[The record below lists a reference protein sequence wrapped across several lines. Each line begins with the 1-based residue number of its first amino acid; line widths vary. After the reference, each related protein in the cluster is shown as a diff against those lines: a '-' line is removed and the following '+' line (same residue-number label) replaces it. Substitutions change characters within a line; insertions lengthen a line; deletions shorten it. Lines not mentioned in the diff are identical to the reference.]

1 MNILLLTIVIV
12 ESVVLLIL
20 AIRGEIQ
27 LQKQEPPKPQEKIP
41 LPEQKPK
48 RQPTQLTPY
57 DRVMDFCTNE
67 ALTVSTFEKINL
79 IPVGTIEKWQTQ
91 RPDLKYL
98 TKAALY
104 MKVSPAWLETG
115 KNIDDLTTK
124 EEFII
129 YILRHMDEEHYRK
142 IINSSVHEA
151 FTIFEIDE

>member
-20 AIRGEIQ
+20 AVRGEIQ
-27 LQKQEPPKPQEKIP
+27 LQKQEAPKPQEKIP

-57 DRVMDFCTNE
+57 DRILDFCADET
-67 ALTVSTFEKINL
+67 LTVSAFEKINL
-79 IPVGTIEKWQTQ
+79 IPVGTIEKWKTQ
-91 RPDLKYL
+91 QPDLKYL

-104 MKVSPAWLETG
+104 MKVSPFWLETG
-115 KNIDDLTTK
+115 NDIDDITIR
-124 EEFII
+124 EEFVI
-129 YILRHMDEEHYRK
+129 YILRHMDEKHYRK
-142 IINSSVHEA
+142 IINSSIHEA

>member
-20 AIRGEIQ
+20 AARGELQ
-27 LQKQEPPKPQEKIP
+27 LQKHEPPKEQEKI
-41 LPEQKPK
+41 LQPEPK
-48 RQPTQLTPY
+48 QRPVRLTPY
-57 DRVMDFCTNE
+57 DRVLEFCDRE
-67 ALTVSTFEKINL
+67 ALAISTFEKINL
-79 IPVGTIEKWQTQ
+79 IPVGTIEKWKTQ

-142 IINSSVHEA
+142 IVNSSIHEA

>member
-27 LQKQEPPKPQEKIP
+27 LQKQEAPKPQEKMP

-48 RQPTQLTPY
+48 QQPTHLTPY
-57 DRVMDFCTNE
+57 DRIQDFCKYKTM
-67 ALTVSTFEKINL
+67 TVNDFEKINL
-79 IPVGTIEKWQTQ
+79 IPVGTIEKWKTQ
-91 RPDLKYL
+91 RPDLKHL

-115 KNIDDLTTK
+115 NDIEDLTIREK
-124 EEFII
+124 FII

-142 IINSSVHEA
+142 TVNSSVHEVFA
-151 FTIFEIDE
+151 IFEIDE

>member
-27 LQKQEPPKPQEKIP
+27 LQKQEAPKQKEKMP
-41 LPEQKPK
+41 LPEQKLK
-48 RQPTQLTPY
+48 RQPTHLTPY
-57 DRVMDFCTNE
+57 FCTYE
-67 ALTVSTFEKINL
+67 TMTVNDFEKINL
-79 IPVGTIEKWQTQ
+79 IPVGTIEKWKTQ
-91 RPDLKYL
+91 RPDLKHL

-115 KNIDDLTTK
+115 NDIKDLTIREK
-124 EEFII
+124 FII
-129 YILRHMDEEHYRK
+129 YILRQKDEEHYRK
-142 IINSSVHEA
+142 IVNSSVHEV

>member
-27 LQKQEPPKPQEKIP
+27 LQKQEASKPREKMP

-48 RQPTQLTPY
+48 RQQTHLTPY
-57 DRVMDFCTNE
+57 DRVLDFCTYE
-67 ALTVSTFEKINL
+67 TLTVNDFEKINL
-79 IPVGTIEKWQTQ
+79 IPVGTIEKWKTQ
-91 RPDLKYL
+91 RPDLKHL

-115 KNIDDLTTK
+115 NDIEDLTIREK
-124 EEFII
+124 FII

>member
-27 LQKQEPPKPQEKIP
+27 LQKQEAPKQQEKIP
-41 LPEQKPK
+41 LPQQKPK

-57 DRVMDFCTNE
+57 DRILDFCADET
-67 ALTVSTFEKINL
+67 LTVSTFEKINL
-79 IPVGTIEKWQTQ
+79 IPVGTIEKWKTQ
-91 RPDLKYL
+91 QPDLKYL

-104 MKVSPAWLETG
+104 MKVSPFWLETG
-115 KNIDDLTTK
+115 KDIDDITIR

-129 YILRHMDEEHYRK
+129 YILRHMDEEHYKK